1 MLWYVGQKVPVYLPY
16 LQAKMVEGGQWD
28 AGKVPTRDALL
39 SLLQSRFEAVDFIG
53 AAAEVAPFLHD
64 AAEVGVWGREFFS
77 QAVDSLLVEERAHC

>member
-1 MLWYVGQKVPVYLPY
+1 
-16 LQAKMVEGGQWD
+16 MVEGGQWD

-77 QAVDSLLVEERAHC
+77 QAVDSLLIE